1 MVLYPMPHKGL
12 RPVALPWAAARSAR
26 ILIFDSV
33 AERPR
38 YDDEGE
44 HYEEDRVMPIV
55 FGARRPPR
63 VADKPVWL

>member
-1 MVLYPMPHKGL
+1 M
-12 RPVALPWAAARSAR
+12 
-26 ILIFDSV
+26 FDSV
-33 AERPR
+33 AQRPR